1 MSNCLVTKLNGSVN
15 NDLLP
20 AVGCFIIHV
29 TKQANPTQATQKFDF
44 GPESSNKFSFKIE
57 VIQKDK
63 GYFAENYADTI
74 DGGTVA
80 NRKTEWTTTLANRTI
95 YFKNDDFDVIVT
107 NKYNLSRLIFG
118 ASQSIERDAIEYSL
132 SLRTLTYRSAVNDL
146 SWLKGLSLLQDVAL
160 SSSTG
165 NTSNLQNS
173 IQNFSC
179 LSCDIEGN
187 VSDFKEMTSLQSIQI
202 TRELSSGNPDNFT
215 GALDELGSIAS
226 LRSFDV
232 RDYNVTFDVGS
243 FVTKQIA
250 AGNTTPNVVA
260 VDGCVGI
267 TGFAGS
273 TTFRGQSV
281 GTELS
286 NRLYWN
292 GSSKIIF
299 YSGTTGGNKNTA
311 TKVYAY
317 GASAEEIAE
326 WGDKYVEIS

>member
-1 MSNCLVTKLNGSVN
+1 MSNCLVTTLNGSVN

-20 AVGCFIIHV
+20 KVGCFIIHI
-29 TKQANPTQATQKFDF
+29 TKQANPTQTTQKFEF
-44 GPESSNKFSFKIE
+44 GPLSSNLYSFTIE

-74 DGGTVA
+74 DGGTEA
-80 NRKTEWTTTLANRTI
+80 NRKTKWTTMLSNRTI
-95 YFKNDDFDVIVT
+95 YFKNDNFDVIVT
-107 NKYNLSRLIFG
+107 NKYNLSRLNFG
-118 ASQSIERDAIEYSL
+118 ASQSIERDAIEYSG
-132 SLRTLTYRSAVNDL
+132 SLKSLIYHSTVNDL
-146 SWLKGLSLLQDVAL
+146 SWLKNLSIQDVSL
-160 SSSTG
+160 SFSTG

-173 IQNFSC
+173 IRNFTC
-179 LSCDIEGN
+179 LKCDIEGN
-187 VSDFKEMTSLQSIQI
+187 VSDFEEMTSLQVIQI
-202 TRELSSGNPDNFT
+202 TRNIGLGNPDNFS

-226 LRSFDV
+226 VRSFDV

-243 FVTKQIA
+243 FITKQIT

-260 VDGCVGI
+260 ADGCFGI

-281 GTELS
+281 GTNLY

-299 YSGTTGGNKNTA
+299 YSGTTGPDKSTA